1 MKKKKK
7 YVVST
12 SMEREGKNGDS
23 RALSTEREVRRPN
36 REGRTEGRKRMVT
49 AGLKVLTMEREIRR
63 PNRVQGR
70 TGGRKR

>member
-1 MKKKKK
+1 MVTAGLK
-7 YVVST
+7 VLT
-12 SMEREGKNGDS
+12 M
-23 RALSTEREVRRPN
+23 EREVRRPN
-36 REGRTEGRKRMVT
+36 REGRTGGRKRMVT